1 MPVAD
6 EYSTWFCLA
15 VYRAFIAVERLA
27 EAHRAAAGAH
37 HLLAFAIARH
47 AHAGGA
53 DIERAL
59 FDHHIATEGGDL
71 VGLIERALIG
81 LDFNR
86 AAAVALK
93 RKSRR
98 GGQ

>member
-1 MPVAD
+1 MLAPSAKSPPRCTRALPVSFTMPV
-6 EYSTWFCLA
+6 
-15 VYRAFIAVERLA
+15 A

-53 DIERAL
+53 DFERAL
-59 FDHHIATEGGDL
+59 FDHHIATKGGDL